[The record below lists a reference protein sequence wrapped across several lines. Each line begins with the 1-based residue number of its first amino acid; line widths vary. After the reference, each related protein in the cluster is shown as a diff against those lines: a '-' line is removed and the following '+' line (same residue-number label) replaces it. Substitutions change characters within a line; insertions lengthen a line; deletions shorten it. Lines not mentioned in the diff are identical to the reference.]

1 MLYFI
6 DQTSEKDHHMVFNS
20 SIIRT
25 LLALYPEQRLVYY
38 GVGSSQQSVK
48 SLLNKEEFDRIEL
61 RPIVYSKAK
70 SEAKF
75 FKIINFVKKERLRF
89 SMFKEMFKNAGKDDL
104 VFLSITTFISFYF
117 FKRLKRKFK
126 TNTIATLHGEMDFI
140 YQYSNLLEKVDG
152 MVHKKIFKI
161 QAPNF
166 RYLVLN
172 KIAKKILVKDGYLK
186 EEEVLE
192 INHPFSALRLPSQ
205 KNFENQNAFSVTF
218 GHIGSMEIEHKNS
231 HYFYQIAEEFKQEII
246 DKKAVFKTIGL
257 ITPVMLPHKNEW
269 VEEVVG
275 NTRPDKPDYLSR
287 DEYESNVDQLDFSLF
302 FYPENQYV
310 FRASGAVIDA
320 VAFKTPIV
328 VLKHPFFDNLFAQ
341 AGPIGY
347 ICSDMKEFE
356 DTIRKIIDRDNN
368 FVADYKV
375 FTENIKNLREKFT
388 VEQIVSDLKNQ
399 LKV

>member
-48 SLLNKEEFDRIEL
+48 SLLSSEEFSRIEL

-75 FKIINFVKKERLRF
+75 FKILNFVKKERLRF
-89 SMFKEMFKNAGKDDL
+89 SMFKKMFMDTGKDDL

-117 FKRLKRKFK
+117 FKRLKRNFQ

-152 MVHKKIFKI
+152 ITHKKIFKI

-166 RYLVLN
+166 KYLVLN

-186 EEEVLE
+186 DSEVLE
-192 INHPFSALRLPSQ
+192 INHPFSALQQPSEKKFEKQTDLPI
-205 KNFENQNAFSVTF
+205 TF

-231 HYFYQIAEEFKQEII
+231 HFFYQIAEKFKLQII

-257 ITPVMLPHKNEW
+257 ITPVMLPYKNEW
-269 VEEVVG
+269 VQEVVG

-287 DEYESNVDQLDFSLF
+287 AEYEQNVDQLDFSLF
-302 FYPENQYV
+302 FYPQNQYV

-320 VAFKTPIV
+320 IAFETPIV
-328 VLKHPFFDNLFAQ
+328 VLNHPFFYNLFAQ

-347 ICSDMKEFE
+347 ICSDMSEFE
-356 DTIRKIIDRDNN
+356 KVIEKIISKDIDV
-368 FVADYKV
+368 VADYKV
-375 FTENIKNLREKFT
+375 FMENIKNLREKFT

-399 LKV
+399 MKT